1 VPILKNQRWEIFA
14 QEIAKGETASKA
26 YQTAG
31 FRPSRKNASRLRA
44 REDVGA
50 RVHELQLAAARSTEI
65 TIASVCRELDDAV
78 AVAKSRGQANAMVSA
93 TGLRAKLA
101 GLMVERVEVTAS
113 ITDTYAACSSVEE
126 IFDLLARDLAG
137 DHELTPTERDG
148 FTKLLIEFFMAIDDY
163 RRGCKAKPSMSA
175 EDRERIERRRLSLA
189 SRALNGSAK
198 SVS

>member
-1 VPILKNQRWEIFA
+1 MPILKNQRWEIFA
-14 QEIAKGETASKA
+14 QEIAKGETASK
-26 YQTAG
+26 
-31 FRPSRKNASRLRA
+31 
-44 REDVGA
+44 
-50 RVHELQLAAARSTEI
+50 
-65 TIASVCRELDDAV
+65 
-78 AVAKSRGQANAMVSA
+78 
-93 TGLRAKLA
+93 
-101 GLMVERVEVTAS
+101 
-113 ITDTYAACSSVEE
+113 AACSSVEE